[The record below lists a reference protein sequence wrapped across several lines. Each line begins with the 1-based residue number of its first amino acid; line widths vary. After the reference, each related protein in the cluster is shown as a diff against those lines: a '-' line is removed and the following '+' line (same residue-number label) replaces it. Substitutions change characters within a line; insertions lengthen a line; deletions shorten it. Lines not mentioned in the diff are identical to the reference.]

1 MRRLA
6 LAGSTAALA
15 VIPNN
20 SLGLNGGD
28 LSGLVHFV
36 IRLIVVGLIFW
47 LIFWLV
53 DYCAIPQPFNK
64 IIKVVVAIVMVLYVI
79 SLLLAMA
86 G

>member
-1 MRRLA
+1 MLA
-6 LAGSTAALA
+6 FAGLQRADSH
-15 VIPNN
+15 NY
-20 SLGLNGGD
+20 LGLGGGTD